1 MVLLI
6 SMNNGENFT
15 FDITEENY
23 KTFKTDTAIYS
34 WLKLNDYGFKTDTEV
49 YIRKENISYYGLV

>member
-1 MVLLI
+1 MTILI

-15 FDITEENY
+15 FGITEENY
-23 KTFKTDTAIYS
+23 KSFKMDSLIYQ

-49 YIRKENISYYGLV
+49 IIRKESISYYGLV

>member
-23 KTFKTDTAIYS
+23 SEFKTDSLIYN

-49 YIRKENISYYGLV
+49 YIRTENISYYGIV

>member
-1 MVLLI
+1 MAILI

-23 KTFKTDTAIYS
+23 KSFKMDSLLYQ

-49 YIRKENISYYGLV
+49 IIRKENISYYGLV